1 MCKAHCYSQ
10 SLLEKFNI
18 QKIKALTAAY
28 HCNRDLHAKY
38 CSAEGQNRAEHVTI
52 CFTNEWVQ
60 SLKSFIKIASVKFYG
75 RPKMTICPKFIK
87 NLL

>member
-1 MCKAHCYSQ
+1 MCKAHCSSQ

-18 QKIKALTAAY
+18 LKIKALTAAY
-28 HCNRDLHAKY
+28 HCKRDLHAKFT
-38 CSAEGQNRAEHVTI
+38 AQQKARIRRAEHVTI

-75 RPKMTICPKFIK
+75 RPKMTICPKCI
-87 NLL
+87 